1 MKDKNYPLCL
11 HIQPMDWITYK
22 ESLLAFY
29 AVVQDLEK
37 WFEKPMEEIESWTF
51 DYKLLQTTTVQ
62 TQLNKKSISASVFKP
77 DRYAIS
83 NTRLHNTIILFS

>member
-1 MKDKNYPLCL
+1 MNNKNYPLCL

-37 WFEKPMEEIESWTF
+37 WFEKPMEEIESWTY
-51 DYKLLQTTTVQ
+51 DYKLLKNTSVQ
-62 TQLNKKSISASVFKP
+62 MQFNKKSIRVSVFKT
-77 DRYAIS
+77 DRYEW
-83 NTRLHNTIILFS
+83 

>member
-37 WFEKPMEEIESWTF
+37 WLWKPIEEIESWYY
-51 DYKLLQTTTVQ
+51 DYKLLKDTSIQMKINKRSIRVAVYRTSRLINS
-62 TQLNKKSISASVFKP
+62 LNYE
-77 DRYAIS
+77 D
-83 NTRLHNTIILFS
+83 